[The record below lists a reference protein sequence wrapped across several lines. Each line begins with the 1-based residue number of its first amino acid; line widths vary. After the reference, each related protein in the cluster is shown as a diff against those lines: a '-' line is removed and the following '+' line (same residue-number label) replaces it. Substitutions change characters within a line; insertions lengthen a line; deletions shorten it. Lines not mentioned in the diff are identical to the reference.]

1 MSTHPNSALLKA
13 YACGSIDAVSGLAI
27 ATHLEVCPDCRERV
41 AELETLQAQAF
52 VDQKQSEEDMI
63 ESSVERSLFDLMFDD
78 IIHSE
83 SKVDAHDVYEPR
95 YIEVKGKRF
104 MLPRTLCRY
113 ADLMSE
119 WRSYGGKV
127 FSSQLDFGEEARVNL
142 MYISEGVQIPQHTH
156 KGLETT
162 LVLHGSFSDED
173 GEYQQGDFMQR
184 DASVKHSPR
193 TKAGEDCLCLTVLT
207 EPLIFTQGVARVF
220 NLFGK
225 GLYP

>member
-1 MSTHPNSALLKA
+1 MSTHPNNMLLQA
-13 YACGSIDAVSGLAI
+13 YASGEIDAVSGLVVAM
-27 ATHLEVCPDCRERV
+27 HLEVCPDCRDLV
-41 AELETLQAQAF
+41 AQFEGEQAQHFAAG
-52 VDQKQSEEDMI
+52 KQDEMSAL
-63 ESSVERSLFDLMFDD
+63 SLFDAMFDAIVQSD
-78 IIHSE
+78 VKE
-83 SKVDAHDVYEPR
+83 DAREVYEPR

-104 MLPRTLCRY
+104 VLPQTLCRY

-184 DASVKHSPR
+184 DASVKHSPK

-207 EPLIFTQGVARVF
+207 DPLIFTQGVARVF

>member
-1 MSTHPNSALLKA
+1 MSTHPNNMLLQA
-13 YACGSIDAVSGLAI
+13 YASGEIDAVSGLVV
-27 ATHLEVCPDCRERV
+27 ATHLEVCPDCRDLFAQFEG
-41 AELETLQAQAF
+41 EQAQHFAAE
-52 VDQKQSEEDMI
+52 KQDEMSAL
-63 ESSVERSLFDLMFDD
+63 SLFDAMFDAIVQSD
-78 IIHSE
+78 VKE
-83 SKVDAHDVYEPR
+83 DAREVYEPR

-104 MLPRTLCRY
+104 VLPQTLCRY

-184 DASVKHSPR
+184 DASVKHSPK

-207 EPLIFTQGVARVF
+207 DPLIFTQGVARVF

>member
-1 MSTHPNSALLKA
+1 MSTHPNNMLLQA
-13 YACGSIDAVSGLAI
+13 YASGEIDAVSGLVV
-27 ATHLEVCPDCRERV
+27 ATHLEVCRDCRDLV
-41 AELETLQAQAF
+41 AQFEGEQAQHFAAE
-52 VDQKQSEEDMI
+52 KQDEMSAL
-63 ESSVERSLFDLMFDD
+63 SLFDAMFDD
-78 IIHSE
+78 IVQSDVKE
-83 SKVDAHDVYEPR
+83 DAREVYEPR

-104 MLPRTLCRY
+104 VLPQTLCRY

-184 DASVKHSPR
+184 DASVKHSPK
-193 TKAGEDCLCLTVLT
+193 TKTGEDCLCLTVLT
-207 EPLIFTQGVARVF
+207 DPLIFTQGVARVF

>member
-1 MSTHPNSALLKA
+1 MSTHPNNMLLQA
-13 YACGSIDAVSGLAI
+13 YASGEIDAVSGLVVAM
-27 ATHLEVCPDCRERV
+27 HLEVCPDCRDLV
-41 AELETLQAQAF
+41 AQFEGEKAQHFAAE
-52 VDQKQSEEDMI
+52 KQDEM
-63 ESSVERSLFDLMFDD
+63 SSLSLFDAMFDD
-78 IIHSE
+78 IVQSDVKE
-83 SKVDAHDVYEPR
+83 DVREVYEPR

-104 MLPRTLCRY
+104 VLPQTLCRY

-119 WRSYGGKV
+119 WRNYGGKV

-184 DASVKHSPR
+184 DASVKHSPK

-207 EPLIFTQGVARVF
+207 DPLIFTQGVARVF